1 MFGWDLTAKAIS
13 GIDGGY
19 VTAVLQQDPEKMGAE
34 ALNALNSITSGKTV
48 PKTILVPATVV
59 TKANVDAYRP
69 LFGRSTRAVRVN
81 RAASSW
87 LPGTHRASPAANGYG
102 GSAAGVRQ
110 RQVIGATPRSRAEAS
125 MTARNVSPAPVVSIA
140 SADTAGQNWRCSA

>member
-1 MFGWDLTAKAIS
+1 MHLDTQTEVQRILDDVLSLRGRAMGFDAATPLLGAIAAVENQGRQKDIKVFGWDLTAKAIS

-59 TKANVDAYRP
+59 TKANVDSYRP
-69 LFGRSTRAVRVN
+69 LFK
-81 RAASSW
+81 
-87 LPGTHRASPAANGYG
+87 
-102 GSAAGVRQ
+102 
-110 RQVIGATPRSRAEAS
+110 
-125 MTARNVSPAPVVSIA
+125 
-140 SADTAGQNWRCSA
+140 

>member
-1 MFGWDLTAKAIS
+1 VVDGQNVQDKAMTAAENLITGKPRSDGDLCHRRTRAAGRYRRRGKPGRQKDIKVFGWDLTAKAIS

-59 TKANVDAYRP
+59 TKRTSIPIVRC
-69 LFGRSTRAVRVN
+69 LSRSARAVH
-81 RAASSW
+81 
-87 LPGTHRASPAANGYG
+87 G
-102 GSAAGVRQ
+102 
-110 RQVIGATPRSRAEAS
+110 
-125 MTARNVSPAPVVSIA
+125 
-140 SADTAGQNWRCSA
+140 

>member
-1 MFGWDLTAKAIS
+1 LTAKAIS

-59 TKANVDAYRP
+59 TKANVDSYRP
-69 LFGRSTRAVRVN
+69 LFK
-81 RAASSW
+81 
-87 LPGTHRASPAANGYG
+87 
-102 GSAAGVRQ
+102 
-110 RQVIGATPRSRAEAS
+110 
-125 MTARNVSPAPVVSIA
+125 
-140 SADTAGQNWRCSA
+140 

>member
-1 MFGWDLTAKAIS
+1 VLLGVIAAVENQGRQKDIKVFGWDLTAKAIS

-59 TKANVDAYRP
+59 TKANVDSYRP
-69 LFGRSTRAVRVN
+69 LFK
-81 RAASSW
+81 
-87 LPGTHRASPAANGYG
+87 
-102 GSAAGVRQ
+102 
-110 RQVIGATPRSRAEAS
+110 
-125 MTARNVSPAPVVSIA
+125 
-140 SADTAGQNWRCSA
+140 